1 MLEVLD
7 VSGLVTLQDS
17 GRRGWQSYG
26 VPVSGPMD
34 WFAHRAANS
43 LINNS
48 PDAVVIEIGLGE
60 AEFRAKRD
68 CVLAVTGAGFEVANY
83 VWTFPLWTSF
93 YVRAGWYVRVKKISG
108 GNWAYLAIAG
118 GFETQAMLGSKST
131 YLRGGL
137 GSALRA
143 GDILQAGKPAIELS
157 KLAAR
162 DFPVEKYMKYS
173 QSPAIEVIA
182 GPQQDRF
189 TEDGIQTF
197 YGSEYTL
204 SNSFDRMGYR
214 LEGSPVSHV
223 GGADLISEGMTMG
236 SIQVPANGQPIV
248 MMADAPTTGGYL
260 KIASVIKTS
269 LPLLAQ
275 CEAGMS
281 RIKFKEVS
289 IEEAQKKYG
298 NIMNSCYAPSR
309 RFGLQTSLIYE
320 NLTALAYGASVG
332 TFRVR

>member
-7 VSGLVTLQDS
+7 VSGLATFQDS

-43 LINNS
+43 LLNNS

-60 AEFRAKRD
+60 ITLHATRNT
-68 CVLAVTGAGFEVANY
+68 VLAVTGAGFEVANY

-143 GDILQAGKPAIELS
+143 GDILGAGKPAAELT

-162 DFPVEKYMKYS
+162 DFPVEKYMNYS
-173 QSPAIEVIA
+173 QSPIIEVIS
-182 GPQQDRF
+182 GPQADRF
-189 TEDGIQTF
+189 TDDGIQTF
-197 YGSEYTL
+197 YGSQYTL

-260 KIASVIKTS
+260 KIANVIRAS

-275 CEAGMS
+275 CEAGKS
-281 RIKFKEVS
+281 KIHFQEISV
-289 IEEAQKKYG
+289 EDAQEKYR
-298 NIMNSCYAPSR
+298 NIYV
-309 RFGLQTSLIYE
+309 
-320 NLTALAYGASVG
+320 ASARE
-332 TFRVR
+332 T

>member
-43 LINNS
+43 LLGNS
-48 PDAVVIEIGLGE
+48 PNAVVIEIGLGE
-60 AEFRAKRD
+60 AQFRAKRD
-68 CVLAVTGAGFEVANY
+68 CVLTVTGAGFEVSTY

-93 YVRAGWYVRVKKISG
+93 YVRAGWRVHMQKISG

-118 GFETQAMLGSKST
+118 GFETQAVLGSKST

-143 GDILQAGKPAIELS
+143 GDIVQVGKPAIELP
-157 KLAAR
+157 KLAAK

-173 QSPAIEVIA
+173 QSPVIEVIA
-182 GPQQDRF
+182 GPQADRF
-189 TEDGIQTF
+189 TKDGIQTF
-197 YGSEYTL
+197 YGNEYTL
-204 SNSFDRMGYR
+204 SKSFDRMGYR
-214 LEGSPVSHV
+214 LEGNSIAHSR
-223 GGADLISEGMTMG
+223 GADLISEGMTMG
-236 SIQVPANGQPIV
+236 SVQVPANGQPIV
-248 MMADAPTTGGYL
+248 MMADSPTTGGYP
-260 KIASVIKTS
+260 KIANVTRAS

-275 CEAGMS
+275 CEAGNS
-281 RIKFKEVS
+281 KIRFKEIAVKT
-289 IEEAQKKYG
+289 AQEKLREMV
-298 NIMNSCYAPSR
+298 NLR
-309 RFGLQTSLIYE
+309 GL
-320 NLTALAYGASVG
+320 
-332 TFRVR
+332 

>member
-7 VSGLVTLQDS
+7 VSGLATFQDS
-17 GRRGWQSYG
+17 GRCGWQSYG

-43 LINNS
+43 LLSNS
-48 PDAVVIEIGLGE
+48 PDAVVIEIGLGD
-60 AEFRAKRD
+60 AMFHAKRD
-68 CVLAVTGAGFEVANY
+68 CVLAVTGTGFEVANY

-93 YVRAGWYVRVKKISG
+93 YVRAGWRVQIKKISG

-131 YLRGGL
+131 YFRGGL

-143 GDILQAGKPAIELS
+143 GDFLEAGKPAIELS

-162 DFPVEKYMKYS
+162 NFPVEKVMNYS
-173 QSPAIEVIA
+173 QSPVIQVIA
-182 GPQQDRF
+182 GPQADRF
-189 TEDGIQTF
+189 TNDGIQTF

-204 SNSFDRMGYR
+204 SKSFDRMGYR
-214 LEGSPVSHV
+214 LEGNSVSHA
-223 GGADLISEGMTMG
+223 GSADLISEGMTMG
-236 SIQVPANGQPIV
+236 SIQVPASGQPIV

-260 KIASVIKTS
+260 KIANVIRAS

-275 CEAGMS
+275 CEAGNS
-281 RIKFKEVS
+281 KIQFRETS
-289 IEEAQKKYG
+289 IEEAQEKLRT
-298 NIMNSCYAPSR
+298 MNKVFKTPK
-309 RFGLQTSLIYE
+309 G
-320 NLTALAYGASVG
+320 
-332 TFRVR
+332 

>member
-1 MLEVLD
+1 MLEILEL
-7 VSGLVTLQDS
+7 SGLVTLQDS

-34 WFAHRAANS
+34 WFAHHAANA
-43 LINNS
+43 LLHNA
-48 PDAVVIEIGLGE
+48 PDAVVIEISLGE

-93 YVRAGWYVRVKKISG
+93 YVRAGWRVQVKKVSG

-118 GFETQAMLGSKST
+118 GFDTQAMLGSKST

-143 GDILQAGKPAIELS
+143 GDIIQAGNPAIELP

-162 DFPVEKYMKYS
+162 DFPVDKYMKYS
-173 QSPAIEVIA
+173 QAPVIEVIA
-182 GPQQDRF
+182 GPQADRF
-189 TEDGIQTF
+189 TKDGIQTF
-197 YGSEYTL
+197 YESEYTL

-214 LEGSPVSHV
+214 LEPLLAPSSAQGITHRES
-223 GGADLISEGMTMG
+223 ANLISEGMTMG
-236 SIQVPANGQPIV
+236 SVQVPANGQPIV
-248 MMADAPTTGGYL
+248 MMADSPTTGGYP
-260 KIASVIKTS
+260 KIANVTRAS

-275 CEAGMS
+275 CEAGIS
-281 RIKFKEVS
+281 KIRFQETSV
-289 IEEAQKKYG
+289 ETAQEKL
-298 NIMNSCYAPSR
+298 R
-309 RFGLQTSLIYE
+309 RMINLRGL
-320 NLTALAYGASVG
+320 
-332 TFRVR
+332 